1 MITEDVMGELVGA
14 PAVDRDEHRIGE
26 VRHVSVDAATERPAW
41 ASVQVP
47 PVGSEVLLPIA
58 EADWDEQVLH
68 LPIVGAAIV
77 DAPPVGA
84 EPLTE
89 QEQER
94 LLTHYG
100 VPTVRSPRSSL
111 GLLQVT
117 GDEVSYSVHD
127 DLCCDDD
134 APGA

>member
-1 MITEDVMGELVGA
+1 MITEDVTGELVGA

-26 VRHVSVDAATERPAW
+26 VRHVSVDAGTAQPAW
-41 ASVQVP
+41 ASVRVP
-47 PVGSEVLLPIA
+47 PAGSEVLLPIVD
-58 EADWDEQVLH
+58 ADWDEQVLH

-84 EPLTE
+84 EPPTE
-89 QEQER
+89 QERER

-100 VPTVRSPRSSL
+100 IPTVRTPRSSL
-111 GLLQVT
+111 GLLQVD
-117 GDEVSYSVHD
+117 GDGVSYSVHD

-134 APGA
+134 ALG